1 MPQVTVNIPE
11 EMKKGFKELTTEEVD
26 ALVSKALRER
36 LPERLMFKEADVLLK
51 DSKITGEMA
60 LSRGRESKKKT
71 AKRRNK

>member
-60 LSRGRESKKKT
+60 LSRGRRIKEKT